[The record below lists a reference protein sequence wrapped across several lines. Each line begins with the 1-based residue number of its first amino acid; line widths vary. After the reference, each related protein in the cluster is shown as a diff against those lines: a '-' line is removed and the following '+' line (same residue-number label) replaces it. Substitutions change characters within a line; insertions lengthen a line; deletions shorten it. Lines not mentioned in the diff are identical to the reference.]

1 MLSKTKYDYNIS
13 SKLSQVMDDI
23 GVNKKLV
30 MKRRQTFMLNE
41 TITTLID
48 RLIGE
53 DVTTYVLGSQ
63 SEGSVTKGLKSDYDI
78 LACDNAYNVIQD
90 IHDFQNGKHNYLMV
104 KDNNTTKG
112 YCYLQ
117 LIESSQAKT
126 GEGNVF
132 SYPENLVLENTKNH
146 CLVSLKYFNG
156 ADIHGPAISTQRE
169 NRFDYM
175 DIVIAYPCFSWPRS
189 ACDWL
194 QRQGLGRWP
203 TQEMKKD
210 CVSKGFFLAPVGS
223 KISKNPEI
231 EWRISTSIA
240 ERCLMFSLNI
250 TQLRCYVLMKMIAK
264 SYLTFDDDTKI
275 SSFMCK
281 TTLFHC
287 IERSEPGMWREDNL
301 YICVFVCLLQLR
313 FFILSQKC
321 PHFIITE
328 NNLMAGQFTGEE
340 QLDLIGTL
348 NILVNTYGLGLFGI
362 QIDNLGKRL
371 KIKLKMIGMMIDS
384 SVQSQKEISE
394 YICFNLNIWFFVNVI
409 QKYKHLSMENRETVT
424 TYIQKLN
431 KVSEKG
437 SELEKKACTFLL
449 PEIYATLGSVLAS
462 SNIGQFIPVSHE
474 ALSYFEQYPYNSV
487 STTLKLAS
495 VYYCSENLEECGDIL
510 RHIES
515 DVEYKK
521 TTLIY
526 PFCQCYPHPH
536 LSTRKFVAL
545 CYKDVTEIQPNIG
558 YCVRFHKS
566 EFNCIPHELQY
577 ELFRSSKNDMQHRDE
592 LDEMWMDL
600 SVVDYLPF
608 LYFLKYKVYRHQK
621 RTKEKRLALAKL
633 TYTCTENAIL
643 YHKETALNLLGQC
656 YEDQF
661 DHQEALKCY
670 LSSLLVRKRNNV
682 AVWHICKLLARIMLT
697 KYIC

>member
-1 MLSKTKYDYNIS
+1 
-13 SKLSQVMDDI
+13 MDDI
-23 GVNKKLV
+23 GVNEKLV
-30 MKRRQTFMLNE
+30 MRRRHTFMLNE
-41 TITTLID
+41 KILSLID
-48 RLIGE
+48 GLKGD
-53 DVTTYVLGSQ
+53 DVNTYFLGSQ
-63 SEGSVTKGLKSDYDI
+63 SEGSVTKGLQSDFDI
-78 LACDNAYNVIQD
+78 LSCDNAYNVIQD
-90 IHDFQNGKHNYLMV
+90 IGDFQNGKHNYLIAT
-104 KDNNTTKG
+104 DDNTTKG

-117 LIESSQAKT
+117 VIESSQAKT
-126 GEGNVF
+126 GEGND
-132 SYPENLVLENTKNH
+132 YLENLVLKNTKH
-146 CLVSLKYFNG
+146 HDAVSLKCLIG
-156 ADIHGPAISTQRE
+156 AAIHGPAISTQGEHRT
-169 NRFDYM
+169 DDM
-175 DIVIAYPCFSWPRS
+175 DAVIAYPCFSWPRS

-203 TQEMKKD
+203 TQEMKKE
-210 CVSKGFFLAPVGS
+210 CVSKGFFLVPVGS
-223 KISKNPEI
+223 KISIDPEI

-250 TQLRCYVLMKMIAK
+250 TQLRCYVLLKMIAK
-264 SYLTFDDDTKI
+264 TYFLSNGDTKI

-287 IERSEPGMWREDNL
+287 IERSEPGMWRENNL
-301 YICVFVCLLQLR
+301 YICVYVCLLQLR
-313 FFILSQKC
+313 FFLLSQKC

-340 QLDLIGTL
+340 QLDLISTL
-348 NILVNTYGLGLFGI
+348 NNLLCTYRLGLFGI
-362 QIDNLGKRL
+362 EIDNLGKRL

-394 YICFNLNIWFFVNVI
+394 YICFNLNIWFFANVI
-409 QKYKHLSMENRETVT
+409 QKYKALSMENRETVT

-462 SNIGQFIPVSHE
+462 SNIGQFNPVSHE
-474 ALSYFEQYPYNSV
+474 ALSYFIQYPYNSV

-495 VYYCSENLEECGDIL
+495 TYYCSENLEECGDIL

-515 DVEYKK
+515 GVEFKR
-521 TTLIY
+521 TAFIN
-526 PFCQCYPHPH
+526 PFCLCYPHPH
-536 LSTRKFVAL
+536 VFTRELMAL
-545 CYKDVTEIQPNIG
+545 CYKDVTEIQPFIG

-577 ELFRSSKNDMQHRDE
+577 EMFRSSKDDMQHRDE

-600 SVVDYLPF
+600 SVVDSLPF

-633 TYTCTENAIL
+633 TYTCTGNAIL
-643 YHKETALNLLGQC
+643 CHKETALNLLGQC
-656 YEDQF
+656 YEDQLC
-661 DHQEALKCY
+661 HQEALKCY
-670 LSSLLVRKRNNV
+670 LSSLLVRKKNN
-682 AVWHICKLLARIMLT
+682 AAKWHICKLLARIL
-697 KYIC
+697 